1 MATLHNFRSQFDSI
15 ASMKSCI
22 SEEYPDTESPS
33 TRRIVFYT
41 VGYFNSSTKCW
52 LIKDEDLSVM
62 YKLPKTDII
71 LWCDAQD
78 DTMDDNAPSSK
89 KSKMS
94 TKRDDQ
100 KEEDP
105 FNEVFKDLQKRHKAD
120 YSSPL
125 LQLWARVYVNGIH
138 DSLDEPPDLP
148 QFGKSKAKSVS
159 GVQHSSA
166 MSPCKVA
173 DTRSKY
179 IAQLHEIKSLVQE
192 GVLTDQEYSEQKD
205 IILGSL
211 RKLK

>member
-1 MATLHNFRSQFDSI
+1 MATLHNCRSQFDSI

-22 SEEYPDTESPS
+22 SEEYPDKVPAPEELS
-33 TRRIVFYT
+33 FT

-62 YKLPKTDII
+62 YKLPKTDIM

-78 DTMDDNAPSSK
+78 DTMDDNTPSSK

-94 TKRDDQ
+94 TKQDDQ
-100 KEEDP
+100 KEDP

-125 LQLWARVYVNGIH
+125 LRLWARVYVNGIH